1 MLKQTGYRNQQKIK
15 DEQINFLFRDLEKI
29 LEQYREAVE
38 IRDKQI
44 ADAKKI
50 LLSAKQ
56 SYDKLAQENKSLKEY
71 LTKITQQNQQIQQA
85 AVTRNKIRKYKKVVL
100 EEESEQETDTELER
114 EQYGV
119 ERSTEPPPVKKKKKK
134 KKRTTVGN
142 NVFDYINNNAKR
154 HRR

>member
-15 DEQINFLFRDLEKI
+15 DEQINFLLGDLEKS
-29 LEQYREAVE
+29 LEQYREAAE
-38 IRDKQI
+38 IRDEQI

-71 LTKITQQNQQIQQA
+71 LTKITQQNQQLQQA
-85 AVTRNKIRKYKKVVL
+85 AVTRDKIRKYKKVVL
-100 EEESEQETDTELER
+100 EEESEQETDTDSER

-119 ERSTEPPPVKKKKKK
+119 EQSSEPPPVKTKLR

>member
-100 EEESEQETDTELER
+100 EEESEQETDTDSER
-114 EQYGV
+114 EQYCV
-119 ERSTEPPPVKKKKKK
+119 EQSSEPPPVKTKPR

>member
-71 LTKITQQNQQIQQA
+71 LTKITLQNQQLQQV
-85 AVTRNKIRKYKKVVL
+85 AVTRDKIRKYKKVVL
-100 EEESEQETDTELER
+100 EEESEQETDTDSER
-114 EQYGV
+114 EQYCV
-119 ERSTEPPPVKKKKKK
+119 EQSSEPPPVKTKPR

>member
-71 LTKITQQNQQIQQA
+71 LTKITQQNQQLQQA
-85 AVTRNKIRKYKKVVL
+85 AVTRDKIRKYKKVVL
-100 EEESEQETDTELER
+100 EEESEQETDTDSE
-114 EQYGV
+114 
-119 ERSTEPPPVKKKKKK
+119 
-134 KKRTTVGN
+134 
-142 NVFDYINNNAKR
+142 
-154 HRR
+154 

>member
-71 LTKITQQNQQIQQA
+71 LTKITQQNQQLQQA
-85 AVTRNKIRKYKKVVL
+85 AVTRDKIRKYKKVVL
-100 EEESEQETDTELER
+100 EEESEQETDTDSER
-114 EQYGV
+114 EQYCV
-119 ERSTEPPPVKKKKKK
+119 EQSSEPPPVKTKPR

>member
-56 SYDKLAQENKSLKEY
+56 SYDKLAKENKSLKEY

-119 ERSTEPPPVKKKKKK
+119 ERSTEPPPVKTKPRK

>member
-15 DEQINFLFRDLEKI
+15 DEQINFLLGDLEKS
-29 LEQYREAVE
+29 LEQYREAAE
-38 IRDKQI
+38 IRDEQI

-71 LTKITQQNQQIQQA
+71 LTKITQQNQQLQQA
-85 AVTRNKIRKYKKVVL
+85 AVTRDKIRKYKKVVL
-100 EEESEQETDTELER
+100 EEESEQETDTDSER

-119 ERSTEPPPVKKKKKK
+119 ERSTEPPPVKTKPRKKK
-134 KKRTTVGN
+134 N
-142 NVFDYINNNAKR
+142 
-154 HRR
+154 HCWQ

>member
-15 DEQINFLFRDLEKI
+15 DEQINFLLGDLEKS
-29 LEQYREAVE
+29 LEQYREAAE
-38 IRDKQI
+38 IRDEQI

-71 LTKITQQNQQIQQA
+71 LTKITQQNQQLQQA
-85 AVTRNKIRKYKKVVL
+85 AVTRDKIRKYKKVVL
-100 EEESEQETDTELER
+100 EEESEQETDTDSER

-119 ERSTEPPPVKKKKKK
+119 ERSTEPPHVKTKPRKKKK
-134 KKRTTVGN
+134 
-142 NVFDYINNNAKR
+142 
-154 HRR
+154 HCWQ